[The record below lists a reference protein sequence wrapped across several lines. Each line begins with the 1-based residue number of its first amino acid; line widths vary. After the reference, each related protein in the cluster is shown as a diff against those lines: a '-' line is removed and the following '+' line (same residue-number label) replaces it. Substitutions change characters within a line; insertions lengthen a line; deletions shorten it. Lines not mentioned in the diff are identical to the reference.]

1 MPLSAND
8 VLNKTFEVVRSR
20 EGYAQEEVDAYLDEV
35 VDAMRDL
42 EAQVSTA
49 GGSGSQ
55 ASGEAASQDQ
65 IAAAIAPRDHRIEEL
80 ERENAYLRDELEA
93 LKARLTQA

>member
-8 VLNKTFEVVRSR
+8 VLNKRFEVVRSR
-20 EGYAQEEVDAYLDEV
+20 EGYAQEEVDAYLEEV
-35 VDAMRDL
+35 VDAMRLL
-42 EAQVSTA
+42 EGQVSA
-49 GGSGSQ
+49 
-55 ASGEAASQDQ
+55 ASGEPGAASQEQ

-93 LKARLTQA
+93 AKGRLERD

>member
-1 MPLSAND
+1 MPLSADD

-20 EGYAQEEVDAYLDEV
+20 EGYAQEEVDSYLDEV
-35 VDAMRDL
+35 VEAMRVL
-42 EAQVSTA
+42 EARVSALGAA
-49 GGSGSQ
+49 GAEVATQ
-55 ASGEAASQDQ
+55 EQ

-93 LKARLTQA
+93 TRGRLEQG

>member
-35 VDAMRDL
+35 VEAMRDL
-42 EAQVSTA
+42 EAKVGAVGGPGALA
-49 GGSGSQ
+49 G
-55 ASGEAASQDQ
+55 GEAASPDQ

-93 LKARLTQA
+93 VKARLGES